1 MPYGETKVYFD
12 GSHYI
17 AIPHTT
23 RPTKRRLKPPEEK
36 IVGVG
41 RHGEENGSEAD
52 SERSKVEVNFSRT
65 TSDEI
70 TETNENEATTE
81 EVKEPSSTPKQ
92 AREMTRKELF
102 EELYLLRTNVE
113 TGKN

>member
-1 MPYGETKVYFD
+1 MPAELPGDVIRLGHRVVVHSGQKHDVMPAEGEVQTAPDLVLPVV
-12 GSHYI
+12 
-17 AIPHTT
+17 A
-23 RPTKRRLKPPEEK
+23 
-36 IVGVG
+36 
-41 RHGEENGSEAD
+41 GSEAD